1 MYVVSILLFVL
12 GIVAFGMAF
21 SFPDPFRAIVFVL
34 GILLVC
40 AAMAIPI
47 HTTRRN
53 MTSGSPPS
61 S

>member
-1 MYVVSILLFVL
+1 MYIVSIVVFVGGMLSL
-12 GIVAFGMAF
+12 GFAF
-21 SFPDPFRAIVFVL
+21 SLGDPWRSIVFVL
-34 GILLVC
+34 GILAVC
-40 AAMAIPI
+40 IGMAIPI

>member
-1 MYVVSILLFVL
+1 MYIVSIVLFVGGML
-12 GIVAFGMAF
+12 MFGFAF
-21 SFPDPFRAIVFVL
+21 SLGDPWRQIVFV
-34 GILLVC
+34 GAILAIS
-40 AAMAIPI
+40 AAMALPI